1 MSALRRL
8 DRFPAA
14 TLVVED
20 VGQREGDR
28 AAFDPGHHPGDHFAE
43 CLEMVSAFQSDR
55 EAIRAETSGEGR
67 APLDE
72 VHIPGRRK
80 REGGERVAVVGIDS
94 QAHEDHIRTK
104 LPQDRLDDRVQR
116 RHIGRVA
123 APGRERDIHRE
134 TTALAR
140 PGIFR
145 GTRPRIDPVLV
156 RGHVEDRGILGE
168 DVPRPVSVMG
178 VVIQDGDATTRGDL
192 FRGGDRDVVQIAEPA
207 AIVRACMVTGRPDQG
222 DARMAV
228 SDRGPSREEDATHGE
243 QANVECVSM
252 DRGLRIQE
260 ALPETPDQF
269 DVRSSMDAPEVR
281 DRRGRRCFDPMKK
294 PFPLQAL
301 YDGPKAVRPLHV
313 ERRRDMVEEP
323 RIVHDHVRW
332 EAWSRFQGIVRP
344 KLGRTAETVRWTTR
358 TGKGLYA
365 SAPSRDLVLETRRIL
380 QGDRLRLRPLAS
392 TDLRRCV
399 KWFSDPQII
408 HFLGRNSP
416 VTLPEEERWFRDYE
430 RRTDEQIFAIEAEGL
445 HIGNIG
451 LHKIDRVHRKSEVG
465 IVIGEPTFWSKGYG
479 TEAMRTALLYAFG
492 PLSLNKVSLDVL
504 EYNTRAIRIYE
515 RLGFN
520 REGVHREDIYKDGRF
535 VHVIRMSILA
545 RELREPAV
553 P

>member
-1 MSALRRL
+1 
-8 DRFPAA
+8 
-14 TLVVED
+14 
-20 VGQREGDR
+20 
-28 AAFDPGHHPGDHFAE
+28 
-43 CLEMVSAFQSDR
+43 
-55 EAIRAETSGEGR
+55 
-67 APLDE
+67 
-72 VHIPGRRK
+72 
-80 REGGERVAVVGIDS
+80 
-94 QAHEDHIRTK
+94 
-104 LPQDRLDDRVQR
+104 
-116 RHIGRVA
+116 
-123 APGRERDIHRE
+123 
-134 TTALAR
+134 

-156 RGHVEDRGILGE
+156 RGHVEDRGILRE

-192 FRGGDRDVVQIAEPA
+192 FRGGDRDVVQITEPA

-281 DRRGRRCFDPMKK
+281 DSRGRRCFDPMKK
-294 PFPLQAL
+294 PFPLQ
-301 YDGPKAVRPLHV
+301 
-313 ERRRDMVEEP
+313 
-323 RIVHDHVRW
+323 
-332 EAWSRFQGIVRP
+332 
-344 KLGRTAETVRWTTR
+344 
-358 TGKGLYA
+358 
-365 SAPSRDLVLETRRIL
+365 
-380 QGDRLRLRPLAS
+380 PLAS
-392 TDLRRCV
+392 TDRRRCV

-451 LHKIDRVHRKSEVG
+451 LHKIDRVHRKADVG

-479 TEAMRTALLYAFG
+479 TAAMRTALRYAFG

-520 REGVHREDIYKDGRF
+520 REG
-535 VHVIRMSILA
+535 
-545 RELREPAV
+545 
-553 P
+553 